1 MKFSVQLEKFHELQM
16 DTLRE
21 ISHRLEGRGALEA
34 AGVRELQFLI
44 DNARTSIGCVIEK
57 SVIVVQEADKLLR
70 EVLLIAPIA
79 EQSDLSLG
87 VAVRTKIRA

>member
-1 MKFSVQLEKFHELQM
+1 MID
-16 DTLRE
+16 DT
-21 ISHRLEGRGALEA
+21 
-34 AGVRELQFLI
+34 
-44 DNARTSIGCVIEK
+44 RTSIGYVIEK
-57 SVIVVQEADKLLR
+57 PVIVVQEADKLLR